1 MNKIVQS
8 QIQLPVLK
16 KQIKKTKRQTKPQLM
31 NQLIPVEKLNPKRI
45 LKKISKV
52 RKLRH
57 LKKSLQI
64 KLLLRCSQMRP
75 LLRHSHKRNKIQL
88 RQNLLEVVI
97 TNLKIL
103 NKKRAQIQLMKAVLL
118 KLSKIRIRQKKRL
131 LNLRQSKTL
140 QSRQKE
146 INQKVQI
153 HQQSQ
158 ARQQNHLLTMK

>member
-1 MNKIVQS
+1 
-8 QIQLPVLK
+8 
-16 KQIKKTKRQTKPQLM
+16 M

-103 NKKRAQIQLMKAVLL
+103 NKKRAQI
-118 KLSKIRIRQKKRL
+118 
-131 LNLRQSKTL
+131 
-140 QSRQKE
+140 
-146 INQKVQI
+146 
-153 HQQSQ
+153 
-158 ARQQNHLLTMK
+158 